1 MSEPCLEHDACLMGP
16 CKMTDDRR
24 AKAHKHY
31 WLYPYTIIAGRTP
44 SEVAVV
50 RYCHCGTKQ
59 VAFAKNWRKATGDY
73 ALPEHY
79 RE

>member
-1 MSEPCLEHDACLMGP
+1 MVDL
-16 CKMTDDRR
+16 TDDR

-31 WLYPYTIIAGRTP
+31 WFYPHGQIQGRTP
-44 SEVAVV
+44 GETAVV
-50 RYCHCGTKQ
+50 RYCVECGSRQ

-79 RE
+79 FNG